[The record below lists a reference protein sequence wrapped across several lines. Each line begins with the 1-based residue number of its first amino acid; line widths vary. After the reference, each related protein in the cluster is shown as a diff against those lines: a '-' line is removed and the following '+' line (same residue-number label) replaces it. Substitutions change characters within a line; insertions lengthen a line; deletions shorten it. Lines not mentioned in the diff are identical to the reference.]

1 MKNAWLKII
10 FLSAVFASVPAWA
23 GDDAKAIAQGLQH
36 PVTVAQ
42 AKKLPDESFITL
54 TGTLV
59 RNLQKDHYE
68 FKDQTGTISVEIDDD
83 LLHPAHFK
91 PNTQVKLVGEVD
103 THRYKPTDIEVLQLE
118 ILK

>member
-23 GDDAKAIAQGLQH
+23 GDDAKAIAHGLQH

-59 RNLQKDHYE
+59 RHLQKDHYE

>member
-1 MKNAWLKII
+1 MKKTWLNIL
-10 FLSAVFASVPAWA
+10 FLSAVFASAPVWA
-23 GDDAKAIAQGLQH
+23 SDDAKAIAHGLQH

-42 AKKLPDESFITL
+42 AKTLPDESFISL

-59 RNLQKDHYE
+59 RHLQKDHYE
-68 FKDQTGTISVEIDDD
+68 FKDQSGTISVEIDDD
-83 LLHPAHFK
+83 LLHPTHFK
-91 PNTQVKLVGEVD
+91 PDTQVKLVGEVD